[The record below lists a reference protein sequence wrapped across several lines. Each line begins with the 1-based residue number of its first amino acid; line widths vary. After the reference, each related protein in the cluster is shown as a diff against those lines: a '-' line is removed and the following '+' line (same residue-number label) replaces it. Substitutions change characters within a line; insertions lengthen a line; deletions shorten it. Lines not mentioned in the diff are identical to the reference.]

1 MEFLIPIGYRGD
13 CYDRYLIRVEELR
26 QSLSLIQQCLYN
38 LPEGAVTT
46 VDKAAYTTDTFSNKY
61 YMESLIAKFKKF
73 SNSMYDDIVGEVYL
87 ATESPK
93 GEFGVYLAFSPNTPA
108 RPYRCKIR
116 SPGLAHLQSINFLAK
131 GHLIADVVTIIGTQ
145 DIVFGEVDR

>member
-1 MEFLIPIGYRGD
+1 MV
-13 CYDRYLIRVEELR
+13 RVEELR
-26 QSLSLIQQCLYN
+26 QSLAIIQQCLYA
-38 LPEGAVTT
+38 LPSGPVSA
-46 VDKAAYTTDTFSNKY
+46 VDKASFSPDTLSNKY
-61 YMESLIAKFKKF
+61 YMESLISKFKKF
-73 SNSMYDDIVGEVYL
+73 SNSIYAELEGETYV

-93 GEFGVYLAFSPNTPA
+93 GEFGVYVAFSRETPA

-116 SPGLAHLQSINFLAK
+116 SPGFAHLQAIDFLAK